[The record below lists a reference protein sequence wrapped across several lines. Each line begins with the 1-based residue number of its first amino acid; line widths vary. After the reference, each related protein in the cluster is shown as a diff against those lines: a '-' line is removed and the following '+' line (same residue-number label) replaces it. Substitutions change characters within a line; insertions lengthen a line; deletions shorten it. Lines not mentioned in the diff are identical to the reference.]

1 MGNKFVMVGGGST
14 QSPGILEVLR
24 RRAQELAIDEL
35 VLYDIDEKRVSLL
48 GQYTKMYYAETGS
61 LVNVTYT
68 TDIDEAFTGA
78 DFLFMQIRPGLN
90 AQRAVDEKICLSH
103 GVVGQETCG
112 LGGFSFA
119 MRVIP
124 AVRQIIRKVKELCP
138 DAWILNYTNPEAILS
153 EAIYSEFPDA
163 KCLCICDMPISIEGA
178 IAKYFDKDLRDLTF
192 KYFGLNHFGW
202 WTQIIDKDGKDL
214 LPLLREDVLS
224 GKIDTLLMSN
234 DETVGDQYWIDTY
247 KQMIKLFKNFPEYFP
262 NCYLQYYLTP
272 DEMVAHDDI
281 NFTRGDYVT
290 NGREKRIY
298 EECER
303 VIANGS
309 AKDSSLHA
317 GVHGNY
323 IVDICHAIIHDTRER
338 FTVNITNNGSIS
350 NFDPKAVV
358 ELPGYVGASGAETI
372 VVGEIPTFQKGLME
386 MQKAYEK
393 LTVEAALTGSY
404 QTALKAVM
412 LNKTIPNFS
421 VGKAVLDDLYKANK
435 EWWPE
440 LKDDF
445 IPEQKTVLV

>member
-24 RRAQELAIDEL
+24 QRAGELALTEL
-35 VLYDIDEKRVSLL
+35 VLYDIDEERVSLL
-48 GQYTKMYYAETGS
+48 GQYTEMYYRESGS
-61 LVNVTYT
+61 NVTVSYT
-68 TDIDEAFTGA
+68 TNIDEALTGA

-90 AQRAVDEKICLSH
+90 KQRAIDEKICLSH

-119 MRVIP
+119 LRVIP
-124 AVRQIIRKVKELCP
+124 AVVEIMTKVKELCP

-153 EAIYSEFPDA
+153 EAIYHVFPEA

-178 IAKYFDKDLRDLTF
+178 IAKYFNKDLRQLTF

-202 WTQIIDKDGKDL
+202 WTAIIDEKGQDL

-234 DETVGDQYWIDTY
+234 EDTKEDQYWIDTY
-247 KQMIKLFKNFPEYFP
+247 KQMIKLFKRFPAFFP

-272 DEMVAHDDI
+272 DEMVAHDDPS
-281 NFTRGDYVT
+281 FTRGDFVV
-290 NGREKRIY
+290 NGRETSIY
-298 EECER
+298 NECRR

-323 IVDICHAIIHDTRER
+323 IVDICYAIIHDTRER

-350 NFDPKAVV
+350 NFDTKAVV
-358 ELPGYVGASGAETI
+358 EIPAYVGASGAEP
-372 VVGEIPTFQKGLME
+372 VVIGEIPTFQKGLMD

-393 LTVEAALTGSY
+393 LTVQAALTGSY
-404 QTALKAVM
+404 QTALEAVL
-412 LNKTIPNFS
+412 LNKTIPNLT
-421 VGKAVLDDLYKANK
+421 VGKAVLDDLYAANK
-435 EWWPE
+435 EYWPE
-440 LKDDF
+440 L
-445 IPEQKTVLV
+445 V

>member
-1 MGNKFVMVGGGST
+1 MMGNKFVMVGGGST

-24 RRAQELAIDEL
+24 QRATELNLTEL
-35 VLYDIDEKRVSLL
+35 VLYDIDEHRVSLL

-61 LVNVTYT
+61 KVNVSFT
-68 TDIDEAFTGA
+68 TNIDEAFTGA

-90 AQRAVDEKICLSH
+90 AQRAIDEKICLSH

-119 MRVIP
+119 LRVIP
-124 AVRQIIRKVKELCP
+124 AVRQIIQKVKEHCP

-153 EAIYSEFPDA
+153 EAIFTEFPEA

-178 IAKYFDKDLRDLTF
+178 IAKYLNKDLRDLTF

-202 WTQIIDKDGKDL
+202 WTAIIDKNGADL
-214 LPLLREDVLS
+214 LPQLREDVLS

-234 DETVGDQYWIDTY
+234 DETVGDQYWIETY
-247 KQMIKLFKNFPEYFP
+247 KQMIKIFKRFPKYFP

-272 DEMVAHDDI
+272 DEMVEKD
-281 NFTRGDYVT
+281 NPTFTRGDFVT

-298 EECER
+298 SECEH

-309 AKDSSLHA
+309 AKDSHLHA

-323 IVDICHAIIHDTRER
+323 IVDIAHAIIHDTRER
-338 FTVNITNNGSIS
+338 FTVNIMNNGSIS

-358 ELPGYVGASGAETI
+358 ELPAYVGAAGAEPI
-372 VVGEIPTFQKGLME
+372 VVGEIPTFEKGLME
-386 MQKAYEK
+386 SQKAYEK

-404 QTALKAVM
+404 QTALEAVV
-412 LNKTIPNFS
+412 LNKTIPNLT
-421 VGKAVLDDLYKANK
+421 VGKAVLDELYAANK

-440 LKDDF
+440 L
-445 IPEQKTVLV
+445 T